1 MIDWAMSLDTA
12 LPDDVESLRRLLLAE
27 RQVAAEQA
35 EELRQARAG
44 LVEKTLEL
52 EKLKMQLAKLRRMSF
67 GRSSEKLDRQI
78 EQLELMLGDLEA
90 GIAQS
95 EQRVPDRP
103 TPEAPIGAAATP
115 GKRKPVRQ
123 PLPEH
128 LPREEV
134 VHAAACACP
143 ACGGELRRLGEDVT
157 EILEYRP
164 GRFHVV
170 RHVRPKLS
178 CRSCEAITQAVMPE
192 LPIERGRPGPGLL
205 AHVLVSK
212 YRDHLPLHRQAE
224 IYAREGVALSRS
236 TLADWVGRSAALL
249 QPLVERLRAEAMA
262 SPRLHADDTPVPV
275 LAPGSGKTRTG
286 RLWVYVRDDRAH
298 GGGTAP
304 VAAYFYSPDRK
315 GEHPQTHLAAFSG
328 HLHADA
334 YGGFEALYA
343 AGRNAGPVIPV
354 ACWAHVRRKFHDLHV
369 DGKSPVA
376 REALERIAALYA
388 VESDINGRPPD
399 QRREIRQARSR
410 PVLEDLVAWMRATLA
425 RLPGRSDTAAAIRY
439 ALARGDGLTRYLDD
453 GHLAIDNNPA
463 ERALRGIAL
472 GRKNYLFAG
481 SDAGGERAALTYS
494 LIETAVLNALN
505 PQAYLADIVARIAG
519 HPAKRIDELLPWNW
533 QSA

>member
-1 MIDWAMSLDTA
+1 MAPGGGRTG
-12 LPDDVESLRRLLLAE
+12 
-27 RQVAAEQA
+27 
-35 EELRQARAG
+35 EELRRARAG

-95 EQRVPDRP
+95 EQKVPDRP
-103 TPEAPIGAAATP
+103 VPAVPIGDAP
-115 GKRKPVRQ
+115 DNREQRKPGRQ
-123 PLPEH
+123 PLPGH

-157 EILEYRP
+157 EVLEYRP

-178 CRSCEAITQAVMPE
+178 CRRCEAITQPTMPE

-205 AHVLVSK
+205 AYVLVSK

-224 IYAREGVALSRS
+224 IYAREGVALRRS

-249 QPLVERLRAEAMA
+249 EPLVERLRAQAMA

-275 LAPGSGKTRTG
+275 LAPGTGRTRTG

-304 VAAYFYSPDRK
+304 VAVYFYSPDRR
-315 GEHPQTHLAAFSG
+315 GQHPQAHLAAFTG

-343 AGRNAGPVIPV
+343 AGRQPGPVIPV

-369 DGKSPVA
+369 DAKSPVA
-376 REALERIAALYA
+376 REALERIATLYA
-388 VESDINGRPPD
+388 VEADINGRPPD

-410 PVLEDLVAWMRATLA
+410 PVLEDLVAWMRTTLA

-481 SDAGGERAALTYS
+481 SDAGGERAALIYS

-505 PQAYLADIVARIAG
+505 PQAYLADLVARIAS

-533 QSA
+533 QPA